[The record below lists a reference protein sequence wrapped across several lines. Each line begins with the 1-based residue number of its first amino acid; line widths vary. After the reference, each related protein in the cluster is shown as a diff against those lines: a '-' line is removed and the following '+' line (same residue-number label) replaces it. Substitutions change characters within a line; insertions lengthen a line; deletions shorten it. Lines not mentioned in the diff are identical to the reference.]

1 LVQTKYQIT
10 EALSVGGSANY
21 RSEVNGGTLEALSTK
36 VPSYWRFDL
45 MGEYKINQNASLR
58 LNVLNLA
65 DETYYD
71 TLYRSASPFTYV
83 APGRSA
89 MLTLAV
95 SY

>member
-1 LVQTKYQIT
+1 
-10 EALSVGGSANY
+10 
-21 RSEVNGGTLEALSTK
+21 
-36 VPSYWRFDL
+36 
-45 MGEYKINQNASLR
+45 MGEYKINENASLR

-65 DETYYD
+65 NETYYD